1 MKKNKYCAV
10 TGLMSAAMFF
20 CALNTNVYAA
30 ERINQLDIPSKI
42 EVESEKKEFS
52 MNITVD
58 PEEAFAGL
66 EFGINASD
74 GCKITGVSYDRKV
87 TNEIKPKDVSGTT
100 WFSFFDSKN
109 SYEGKMV
116 VTVKGTCTKDA
127 TLTVQEAEMVTANGA
142 KVEGE
147 ILCQN
152 KAIELAY
159 TEKNQSG
166 GTSTEG
172 STSGSD
178 NQNVAGG
185 STSSTGSSN
194 STGGSTSS
202 SNNQNAAGGS
212 SSSSNNQNAA
222 GGSASG
228 SDSKK
233 SETSKKLTSKKSE
246 TSKKTTIKKDKTSD
260 KSSSAEKDS
269 ESEVKEETSDVE
281 EKEETNKK
289 KSTSAENKSED
300 GKSTEAEAEADSE
313 SGISTPVSIFA
324 VVLLAV
330 AGVLAGV
337 FVYKKRGK
345 TKSE

>member
-1 MKKNKYCAV
+1 MKKSKYCAV

-20 CALNTNVYAA
+20 SALNTNVYAA

-66 EFGINASD
+66 EFGINVSD

-87 TNEIKPKDVSGTT
+87 TNEIKPKEVSGTT

-127 TLTVQEAEMVTANGA
+127 TLTVQEAEMVTATGA

-152 KAIELAY
+152 KAIELDY

-185 STSSTGSSN
+185 STSGSDN
-194 STGGSTSS
+194 QNATGGSTSG
-202 SNNQNAAGGS
+202 SNNQNAT
-212 SSSSNNQNAA
+212 

-233 SETSKKLTSKKSE
+233 NETSKKATSNKSE
-246 TSKKTTIKKDKTSD
+246 TSKKITSKKDKTSD
-260 KSSSAEKDS
+260 KTSSAGEDG
-269 ESEVKEETSDVE
+269 EAEVKEEASDAE
-281 EKEETNKK
+281 EKAEINKK
-289 KSTSAENKSED
+289 KSAGAENKSED
-300 GKSTEAEAEADSE
+300 GESAEAEAEADSE

-324 VVLLAV
+324 VVLLAA

-345 TKSE
+345 TKGE